1 MKLFQL
7 QLQRRSF
14 FKILMPCVSAI
25 TTLLLCEVALQFVLP
40 PLSSKEYYIWPPRHK
55 TVFKP
60 YQDVMLGISGD
71 AEFRT
76 NSNGIR
82 GDEIEPQ
89 HSYRILA
96 IGGSTTQCSYLDQT
110 ETWTYLLQE
119 SLNKNT
125 LNQKVWVGNAGLSG
139 ATTRH
144 HLTAMQYLPLSE
156 LRIDSVIILTG
167 VNDLIK
173 RLSHDKDY
181 D

>member
-89 HSYRILA
+89 HSSRILPIPA
-96 IGGSTTQCSYLDQT
+96 SPTHYP
-110 ETWTYLLQE
+110 Y
-119 SLNKNT
+119 
-125 LNQKVWVGNAGLSG
+125 
-139 ATTRH
+139 
-144 HLTAMQYLPLSE
+144 
-156 LRIDSVIILTG
+156 
-167 VNDLIK
+167 
-173 RLSHDKDY
+173 SHQH
-181 D
+181 